1 MMKRLLLAAVG
12 VGALASAP
20 AMAANTAIIM
30 WNGADPLGFESATGT
45 GSADLTA
52 SDLGGVTVT
61 LSFVSRSTTPNQL
74 TTGQI
79 NIDNT
84 TDMVQTLNII
94 AGANGY
100 LGAEK
105 GFTLTGTIGATSGV
119 SDLSGMYFVDPGNTL
134 NGTNETI
141 IGAGIDSFDSLSLTG
156 PKSFSFNGFGPDL
169 VTGPYGLAE
178 RLTLTLQPG
187 ASVFVQGA
195 SMTASA
201 VPEPKTWAM
210 LVAGFALMGAMAF
223 KRKRT
228 ARSICEAAI

>member
-1 MMKRLLLAAVG
+1 MMKNLLLAAVG
-12 VGALASAP
+12 VGALAAAAP
-20 AMAANTAIIM
+20 ASAANTALIM
-30 WNGADPLGFESATGT
+30 WNGADVETATGF

-61 LSFVSRSTTPNQL
+61 LSFVNRNTAPNQL

-84 TDMVQTLNII
+84 TGMVQTLNII

-119 SDLSGMYFVDPGNTL
+119 SDLTGMYFVDPSNTL

-228 ARSICEAAI
+228 ARSIFEAAA